1 MKKNLIV
8 LGLLMFVVSS
18 CLKNKSLT
26 CEGKDKEIIDES
38 NLTFHEGFKCR
49 MLNTNIKAVFEA
61 ENSIL
66 LIKTETEENVLVKY
80 SISNQF
86 NIWNAATWYRE
97 KVCPGNSNYHYGDV
111 ILFRQGNHDFAINLE
126 DGSLLYD
133 EERDGLPDVKLIGFG
148 YNYFSRWTVID
159 SVSQNTKEVIF
170 IGDIREAK
178 MPEFLTSPPYDSI
191 GQYGKLGRIMGMHA
205 FENEFGELL
214 LAIRFHDY
222 GPSGQLKDLFAV
234 YNVSQHNWATEPV
247 PFEFHKTGIQSVV
260 ADGLIYYGSQDYVSC
275 IDTKTGVLKWVIQT
289 APHSPYILLAF
300 ADESIFLQGQNGM
313 LQRRTAETGELIWET
328 DLGNLQRFIV
338 IKDKLFSIG
347 KNFKVTDIE
356 TGTIIHTF
364 TSPYIDCNPISYFG
378 YTKSLMGYYDAS
390 SNLTHIFLNID
401 KHMICYEIEN

>member
-8 LGLLMFVVSS
+8 LGLLMLMVSS

-26 CEGKDKEIIDES
+26 CEGKDKETIDES
-38 NLTFHEGFKCR
+38 SLTFQEGFKYR
-49 MLNTNIKAVFEA
+49 MLNTNIKAVFET

-66 LIKTETEENVLVKY
+66 LVKTETEENELVKY
-80 SISNQF
+80 SILKQS

-97 KVCPGNSNYHYGDV
+97 KVCPGYSNYHYENI

-133 EERDGLPDVKLIGFG
+133 EERDGLPDVKLVGFG

-159 SVSQNTKEVIF
+159 SVSQNTKEVIYK
-170 IGDIREAK
+170 GDIREAK
-178 MPEFLTSPPYDSI
+178 MPEFLISPPYDSI
-191 GQYGKLGRIMGMHA
+191 GRNGKLGRIMGMHA

-222 GPSGQLKDLFAV
+222 EPSGQLKDLFAV
-234 YNVSQHNWATEPV
+234 YNVNQGNWVTEPV
-247 PFEFHKTGIQSVV
+247 LFELDEIGHQSVV
-260 ADGLIYYGSQDYVSC
+260 ANGLIYYGSQDNVSC
-275 IDTKTGVLKWVIQT
+275 IDTKTGALKWGVQN

-300 ADESIFLQGQNGM
+300 ADNSIFLQGPNGM
-313 LQRRTAETGELIWET
+313 LQRRTAETGKLIWET

-347 KNFKVTDIE
+347 QNFKVTDIE

-378 YTKSLMGYYDAS
+378 YTKSLMGYYDAN

-401 KHMICYEIEN
+401 KNMVCYEIEN